1 VLLQVAECADIVGAR
16 VNLAQFV
23 ALRFLADD
31 DFMQSSMTGTSATVD
46 TVGAYFYGTALPG
59 APTGEDVPAGTY
71 PYAYSKAKALKDLFE
86 VYYSLKKL
94 SKLCDKALPTTKN
107 KDTTPAAGADLVRLQ
122 LLQMN
127 VEHTTAQWR
136 TVCQRLYD
144 QLLAL
149 SN

>member
-1 VLLQVAECADIVGAR
+1 VGAR

-31 DFMQSSMTGTSATVD
+31 SLVQSSDTGTSAGSGGTATVD
-46 TVGAYFYGTALPG
+46 TVGAYLCGTALPG
-59 APTGEDVPAGTY
+59 APAGADVPAGTY

-94 SKLCDKALPTTKN
+94 GKLCEKVLPTT

>member
-1 VLLQVAECADIVGAR
+1 
-16 VNLAQFV
+16 V

-31 DFMQSSMTGTSATVD
+31 SFVQSSDTGTYAGCGVTATTD
-46 TVGAYFYGTALPG
+46 TVGAYLYGTELPG
-59 APTGEDVPAGTY
+59 APTDADFPAGTY

-94 SKLCDKALPTTKN
+94 GKLCEKAVSATKDN
-107 KDTTPAAGADLVRLQ
+107 TPAAGADLVRLQ

-144 QLLAL
+144 QLWAV

>member
-1 VLLQVAECADIVGAR
+1 VAECADIVGAR

-59 APTGEDVPAGTY
+59 APTGADVPAGTY

-86 VYYSLKKL
+86 VYYSLKKMG
-94 SKLCDKALPTTKN
+94 KLCDKAVSATKVTTS
-107 KDTTPAAGADLVRLQ
+107 AAGADLVRLQ

-149 SN
+149 SK

>member
-1 VLLQVAECADIVGAR
+1 VAECADIVGAR

-31 DFMQSSMTGTSATVD
+31 TFMQSFMTGTSATVD

-59 APTGEDVPAGTY
+59 APTDADVPAGTY

-94 SKLCDKALPTTKN
+94 GKLCDKVVSATKDN
-107 KDTTPAAGADLVRLQ
+107 TPAAGSDLVRLQ

-149 SN
+149 SK

>member
-1 VLLQVAECADIVGAR
+1 VAECADIVGAR

-31 DFMQSSMTGTSATVD
+31 TLMQSSMTGTTATVD
-46 TVGAYFYGTALPG
+46 TVGAYFYGATLPG
-59 APTGEDVPAGTY
+59 APTGADVPAGTY

-94 SKLCDKALPTTKN
+94 SKLFEKVLPTTKV
-107 KDTTPAAGADLVRLQ
+107 KDITPATGPDLVRLQ